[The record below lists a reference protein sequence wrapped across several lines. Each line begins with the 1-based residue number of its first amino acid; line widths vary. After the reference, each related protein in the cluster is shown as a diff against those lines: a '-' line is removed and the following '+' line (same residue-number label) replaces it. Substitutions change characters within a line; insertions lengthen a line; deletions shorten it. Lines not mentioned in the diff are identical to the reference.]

1 MTKEILKPADEQY
14 SRSATPVGV
23 PRNAPIVCAVNLGWA
38 IANLAA
44 AWTKL
49 NLDSKYQTDP
59 EYINDRAR
67 QASAANVRLVVPYV
81 RCSMMDTLE
90 GKTNWNQH

>member
-1 MTKEILKPADEQY
+1 LVPKIKAALIETGIDLTEVIRSSLMTKEILKPADEQY

-49 NLDSKYQTDP
+49 NLDSKY
-59 EYINDRAR
+59 
-67 QASAANVRLVVPYV
+67 
-81 RCSMMDTLE
+81 
-90 GKTNWNQH
+90 